1 MSEMI
6 EIISTLHDMEGIPK
20 INIENIAKSMFEKM
34 EIDLNDEMS
43 LEQFTSAFLVE
54 TEVLYL
60 VKGREDETEE
70 IDLNCIK

>member
-1 MSEMI
+1 
-6 EIISTLHDMEGIPK
+6 
-20 INIENIAKSMFEKM
+20 MFEKM